1 MTAANEFTP
10 GGEGQE
16 EEGGKALFGI
26 KLTPQIQGAAIA
38 VVGLLV
44 AGGLTYQFVLP
55 ELQKSNDDKGKIVEL
70 QGKQQQ
76 LQIQIKKKAKIIA
89 ARDEAKQRRLD
100 VTSMFADDST
110 LNTLLFDMTQV
121 VNKIN
126 RSVQGDN
133 DKAKLTKFEPV
144 VVNPAL
150 PSGAKPGTIMPDPDI
165 VIDGTLGSGVN
176 GQLRRKLF
184 KVEFEGN
191 FAQTQAFLRNLE
203 LMQSLLVVK
212 NLKSQLSETTQ
223 KIEVTYQQGKV
234 VPVGVPQTKI
244 KTAFDLYAL
253 LPLKQ
258 VQPTA
263 SPSPAASASPT
274 PAPAK

>member
-1 MTAANEFTP
+1 MTAANEFVP

-26 KLTPQIQGAAIA
+26 KLTPQIQGGAIA
-38 VVGLLV
+38 VLGLLV

-55 ELQKSNDDKGKIVEL
+55 ELQKGNDDKGKITEL
-70 QGKQQQ
+70 QTKQQQ
-76 LQIQIKKKAKIIA
+76 LQAQIKKKAQIVA

-126 RSVQGDN
+126 GGIQADDS
-133 DKAKLTKFEPV
+133 KAKLTKFEPV
-144 VVNPAL
+144 VVKPAL
-150 PSGAKPGTIMPDPDI
+150 PSGAKPGAVMPDPDI
-165 VIDGTLGSGVN
+165 VVDGTLGSGVN

-212 NLKSQLSETTQ
+212 NLKSQLLEATQ
-223 KIEVTYQQGKV
+223 KIEVSYQQGKI
-234 VPVGVPQTKI
+234 VPVNISQPKI
-244 KTAFDLYAL
+244 KTAFDLHAL

-258 VQPTA
+258 VEPVAT
-263 SPSPAASASPT
+263 PSPAATASPK
-274 PAPAK
+274 PAAAK